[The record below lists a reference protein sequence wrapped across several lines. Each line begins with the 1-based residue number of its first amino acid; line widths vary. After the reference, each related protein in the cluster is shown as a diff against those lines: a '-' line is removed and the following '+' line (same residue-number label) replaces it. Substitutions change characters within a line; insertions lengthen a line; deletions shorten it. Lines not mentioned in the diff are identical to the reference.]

1 MRVTHGSFEQ
11 YTTAQIEVAY
21 LDTGHQIEGD
31 QKMNIRQKLAQFV
44 AYQRTVRELDA
55 LDNRQLNDLGI
66 QRADIK
72 RLARATAL

>member
-1 MRVTHGSFEQ
+1 MRVVHGSFEQ
-11 YTTAQIEVAY
+11 CATAQIETAS
-21 LDTGHQIEGD
+21 LNTGQQIEED

-55 LDNRQLNDLGI
+55 LDNRQLSDLGI

-72 RLARATAL
+72 RVARATGL